1 MVRTLSSHCRG
12 AWIQSLVG
20 GLRSYKLCDVARR
33 IGGEKILGIKIGGA
47 VAKR

>member
-12 AWIQSLVG
+12 VWIQSLVG
-20 GLRSYKLCDVARR
+20 GSRSHKLCGVARKM
-33 IGGEKILGIKIGGA
+33 GGEKILGIKIGGT